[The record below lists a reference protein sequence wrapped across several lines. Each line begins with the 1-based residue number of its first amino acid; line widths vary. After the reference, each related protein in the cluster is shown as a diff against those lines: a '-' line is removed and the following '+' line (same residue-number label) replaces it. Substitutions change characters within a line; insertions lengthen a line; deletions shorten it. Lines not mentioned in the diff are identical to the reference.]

1 MKHESKPLAYW
12 RRLNEALVEA
22 GEPHL
27 SWNEAYDLYSSGLNR
42 EDALVRNLFGAEQSA
57 PHDLNEDFNRTFGRA

>member
-22 GEPHL
+22 GEPQL
-27 SWNEAYDLYSSGLNR
+27 PWNEAYDFYSSGLNR
-42 EDALVRNLFGAEQSA
+42 EDALVRKLFGTEQSA
-57 PHDLNEDFNRTFGRA
+57 PYDLDEAFNRTFGRA